1 VQAEQVVLVE
11 SVEYYLLVKI
21 NDILDKLYP
30 VQANFEGSFDEISD
44 HLKK

>member
-1 VQAEQVVLVE
+1 MVLVE

-30 VQANFEGSFDEISD
+30 VQANFEGSSDEIND
-44 HLKK
+44 HLKP